1 MLSKSISKLI
11 PAATAII
18 SLLAPSATA
27 LEDYHDL
34 ENGIGLQSC
43 AYIANYED
51 SYRWPLSEHL
61 KPQIAIRYPQL
72 EGIYGPETTVDT
84 LIISYTDLQNVNLKN
99 EPTVK
104 VCDETAINN
113 KVCTF
118 GQGKPVGSRISLD
131 DMIENKQ
138 NKHFIFHF
146 KMSPADN
153 AEKVFDVASSDIYCI
168 IFNADGIT
176 EGKNMG
182 VIIDWQQSFGKLLV
196 SEYHQ
201 LYNNLY
207 LTFAYALLTAIYG
220 YYIFTKLSKD
230 KANAVLNH
238 QTIYNRSLIQ
248 FKVLTY
254 LLGSTIVF
262 FLTCLHLVQLNKI
275 GYHNTS
281 FTLFVIRFFTLSSG
295 TLFNTWAIY
304 NFLLLASGVFFGLVK
319 DNKRHLL
326 VQIISGVLLFEFLI
340 YDIDESRVY
349 SLLRG
354 QAFFLSN
361 LIYYELII
369 LFLLST
375 YWSWQ
380 SYKAINN
387 KVIARKLLST
397 YVLLLIVFSF
407 EFGVHGTNVQNYLQ
421 NKLVTIVNMTKW
433 SNILSLVVAALVAFI
448 WRDVRYENNE
458 II

>member
-1 MLSKSISKLI
+1 MLFKSISKLI
-11 PAATAII
+11 PVATTIV
-18 SLLAPSATA
+18 SLLSSSASA
-27 LEDYHDL
+27 LEDYHELND
-34 ENGIGLQSC
+34 NVLQSC

-61 KPQIAIRYPQL
+61 KPQITIRYPQS
-72 EGIYGPETTVDT
+72 EGVYNADTRVDT
-84 LIISYTDLQNVNLKN
+84 LIISYTDLQNVYLKD

-104 VCDETAINN
+104 VCDETAINS

-118 GQGKPVGSRISLD
+118 GNEKSIGSRLSLEDMLEEKTNQHAIS
-131 DMIENKQ
+131 
-138 NKHFIFHF
+138 HFS
-146 KMSPADN
+146 MSPADKDKN
-153 AEKVFDVASSDIYCI
+153 THSFDVASSDIYCI
-168 IFNADGIT
+168 IFKA
-176 EGKNMG
+176 EGVTKDKSMG

-220 YYIFTKLSKD
+220 YYIFKKLSKD

-248 FKVLTY
+248 FKILTY

-275 GYHNTS
+275 GYQKTS

-326 VQIISGVLLFEFLI
+326 VQIISGILLLEFLI
-340 YDIDESRVY
+340 YDVDESRVY

-369 LFLLST
+369 LFMLST
-375 YWSWQ
+375 YCLVSMVPMFKTI
-380 SYKAINN
+380 YRIN
-387 KVIARKLLST
+387 LSP
-397 YVLLLIVFSF
+397 LLI
-407 EFGVHGTNVQNYLQ
+407 
-421 NKLVTIVNMTKW
+421 
-433 SNILSLVVAALVAFI
+433 
-448 WRDVRYENNE
+448 
-458 II
+458 